1 MALCGPKL
9 SLCCLLLSMWGIIQL
24 SIMGILFY
32 SRSVA
37 LVEDLPLK
45 EEGGEDGGY
54 KNINE
59 FFQDVDRGYSQN
71 AYNCWIAA
79 CLYVVTLLF
88 SGHQY
93 WMNTKANTS
102 SF

>member
-1 MALCGPKL
+1 
-9 SLCCLLLSMWGIIQL
+9 
-24 SIMGILFY
+24 MGILFY
-32 SRSVA
+32 SKSVA

-45 EEGGEDGGY
+45 PDEEPYESLQ
-54 KNINE
+54 E
-59 FFQDVDRGYSQN
+59 FFKDVDRGYSQN

-79 CLYVVTLLF
+79 CLYVITLLV

-93 WMNTKANTS
+93 WMNTKSNTS

>member
-1 MALCGPKL
+1 MPVCGPKL
-9 SLCCLLLSMWGIIQL
+9 SLCCLLLSLWGIIQL
-24 SIMGILFY
+24 AFMGIFFY
-32 SRSVA
+32 IKSVA

-45 EEGGEDGGY
+45 ETYISVAELLT
-54 KNINE
+54 
-59 FFQDVDRGYSQN
+59 DVDNAYAQN

-79 CLYVVTLLF
+79 CLYVGTLLI

-93 WMNTKANTS
+93 WANTKSSTS

>member
-9 SLCCLLLSMWGIIQL
+9 SLCCLLLSVWGIVQL
-24 SIMGILFY
+24 ALMGIFFY
-32 SRSVA
+32 IKSVA
-37 LVEDLPLK
+37 LIEDLPLK
-45 EEGGEDGGY
+45 EDYGEEGMGA
-54 KNINE
+54 
-59 FFQDVDRGYSQN
+59 FFAAVDNAYSQN

-79 CLYVVTLLF
+79 CLYVGTLLI

-93 WMNTKANTS
+93 WANTKSNTS